1 MISIVV
7 PCYNEAESLPLLADK
22 IFEVLNKNNIEGEL
36 VVVDDNSPDGTGDV
50 AEKLKEKYNVKVVH
64 REGKAGL

>member
-22 IFEVLNKNNIEGEL
+22 IFEVLKKII
-36 VVVDDNSPDGTGDV
+36 
-50 AEKLKEKYNVKVVH
+50 
-64 REGKAGL
+64 